1 MGFDG
6 FYFARI
12 DEDDRSARKSDKRM
26 EAIWRG
32 DPNLGRPADLFF
44 GALFGNLYT
53 PPTGFCFDR
62 GCDDPPI
69 QVILS

>member
-6 FYFARI
+6 FYFARL
-12 DEDDRSARKSDKRM
+12 DNDDREARIKDRRM
-26 EAIWRG
+26 EAIWQG

-53 PPTGFCFDR
+53 PPPGFCFDR
-62 GCDDPPI
+62 GCDDPPM
-69 QVILS
+69 QVT